1 MAVTML
7 MMMATTMAK
16 MRTAPMAPTMMMTM
30 TRATMDMTVT
40 DDGDDDDDDGDDDHD
55 DDGDD
60 DDVDGDGD
68 GDDDDDDGD
77 DRELFPFASAMPS
90 SSPPRSRPTASSS
103 SSRQK
108 KEAAGSLSRACL
120 RRSLPAALRHRQRQA
135 RPHQIP
141 RGWQG
146 CPRRPRSWKCSSFA
160 FCNFLRSGDGDSGG
174 FLFARKKI
182 GCRRW
187 KVHRKW
193 HEHRRQR

>member
-1 MAVTML
+1 
-7 MMMATTMAK
+7 MATT
-16 MRTAPMAPTMMMTM
+16 TMTM
-30 TRATMDMTVT
+30 ATTTTTMTAT
-40 DDGDDDDDDGDDDHD
+40 N
-55 DDGDD
+55 D

-103 SSRQK
+103 SQRQK

-135 RPHQIP
+135 RPHQKIP

-146 CPRRPRSWKCSSFA
+146 CPRRPRSWKWSSFA
-160 FCNFLRSGDGDSGG
+160 FCNFFLRSGDGDSGG